1 MLYNLLT
8 PWVEHFALFNLFNY
22 ITFRSFGAVMTSLL
36 LALVLGGRIIR
47 LLHKHQKSGQPIR
60 MDGPVTHLQ
69 AKQGTPSMGGFLIF
83 ALHGGEFIFVGGYS
97 QSLYSGILCDYGGI
111 CLDWRLG

>member
-47 LLHKHQKSGQPIR
+47 LVAQASKIGAAHSHGWSRHPSASQAGNAH
-60 MDGPVTHLQ
+60 DGWI
-69 AKQGTPSMGGFLIF
+69 SDF

-97 QSLYSGILCDYGGI
+97 QSLHSGILCDHGGI